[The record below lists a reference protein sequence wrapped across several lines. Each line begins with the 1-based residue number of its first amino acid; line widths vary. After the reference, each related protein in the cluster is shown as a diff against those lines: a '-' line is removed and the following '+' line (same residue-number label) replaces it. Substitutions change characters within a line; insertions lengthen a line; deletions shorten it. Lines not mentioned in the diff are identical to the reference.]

1 MAWPFNIKVI
11 FAAFKIAMGYARFAM
26 HVFASKIIF
35 DCVNLDILMF
45 IIIFLIND
53 DSVSFMFKGRSQ
65 GEN

>member
-1 MAWPFNIKVI
+1 
-11 FAAFKIAMGYARFAM
+11 MGYARFAM